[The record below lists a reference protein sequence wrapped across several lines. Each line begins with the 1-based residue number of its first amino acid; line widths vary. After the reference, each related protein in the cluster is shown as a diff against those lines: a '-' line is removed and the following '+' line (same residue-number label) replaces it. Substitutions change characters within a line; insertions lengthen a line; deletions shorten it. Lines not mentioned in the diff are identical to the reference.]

1 MENDWHGIYY
11 LFGWTGLILMALF
24 IGYFLLMILL
34 ALIRDFR
41 NVFTMRA
48 GAAGIAL
55 LLLLVHSYFTA
66 GVLRRPNAS
75 FYVSMVLAMADYLIN
90 LKKEADVS

>member
-1 MENDWHGIYY
+1 MYNGLVKLNDGIFKVYKV
-11 LFGWTGLILMALF
+11 IM
-24 IGYFLLMILL
+24 MILL

-75 FYVSMVLAMADYLIN
+75 FYVSMVLAMAYYLIN